1 MTRPRGEIVNQV
13 LKYLEEEGPMTRQE
27 LCERIGLDRLYVSAV
42 ITRMAKATPRKPKRV
57 YIHSYVFDADGQ
69 RRYPRAV
76 YALGDKPDARKVRE
90 SRKEVTKRYREKK
103 KRRLTGISVFHL
115 GLTRRQYEKIGKGI

>member
-13 LKYLEEEGPMTRQE
+13 LKALEEDGPLTRQE
-27 LCERIGLDRLYVSAV
+27 ICDRIGLDRLYVSAV
-42 ITRMAKATPRKPKRV
+42 VTRMTKATPRKPKRI
-57 YIHSYVFDADGQ
+57 YIQGYVFDADGQ

-76 YALGDKPDARKVRE
+76 YALGDKPDAKRVRE
-90 SRKEVTKRYREKK
+90 PRKEIARRYREAK

-115 GLTRRQYEKIGKGI
+115 GLTRRQYNKIGKGM